1 MKKLFLSS
9 VFLLLFP
16 ILSCIDNSEELKP
29 LQKIE
34 VQSEKIDPI
43 TLNKRVSS
51 LTSSFISSQSLPQIN
66 RPPRRK
72 VFEADWQGAAS
83 GGIVGW
89 IVGSGFAG
97 VGGAIGGIIGA
108 ISGGA
113 AASLAAV
120 EVPDND
126 TIVLPQPDSQAF
138 AAPNPNNP
146 YDYIGYYHYKV
157 LNEALKDSTRYLDA
171 QGNFSNTNFYNFSTS
186 YLVQEN
192 IFNTNA
198 LTAFSISDSQN
209 NLLFI
214 ESYKNQPNASPMII
228 QLYNDGKM
236 SLSVK
241 NVLSSYAIA
250 VAASTN
256 VNDFIQYSVKVEN
269 TIASSNLSIKE
280 QQLLLGTMATARYGI
295 HYWGL

>member
-1 MKKLFLSS
+1 M
-9 VFLLLFP
+9 
-16 ILSCIDNSEELKP
+16 
-29 LQKIE
+29 
-34 VQSEKIDPI
+34 
-43 TLNKRVSS
+43 
-51 LTSSFISSQSLPQIN
+51 
-66 RPPRRK
+66 
-72 VFEADWQGAAS
+72 
-83 GGIVGW
+83 
-89 IVGSGFAG
+89 
-97 VGGAIGGIIGA
+97 
-108 ISGGA
+108 
-113 AASLAAV
+113 
-120 EVPDND
+120 
-126 TIVLPQPDSQAF
+126 
-138 AAPNPNNP
+138 
-146 YDYIGYYHYKV
+146 
-157 LNEALKDSTRYLDA
+157 KDSTRYLDA
-171 QGNFSNTNFYNFSTS
+171 QENFSNTNFYNFNTS

>member
-138 AAPNPNNP
+138 AAPNP
-146 YDYIGYYHYKV
+146 IH
-157 LNEALKDSTRYLDA
+157 
-171 QGNFSNTNFYNFSTS
+171 
-186 YLVQEN
+186 
-192 IFNTNA
+192 
-198 LTAFSISDSQN
+198 
-209 NLLFI
+209 
-214 ESYKNQPNASPMII
+214 
-228 QLYNDGKM
+228 
-236 SLSVK
+236 
-241 NVLSSYAIA
+241 
-250 VAASTN
+250 
-256 VNDFIQYSVKVEN
+256 
-269 TIASSNLSIKE
+269 TI
-280 QQLLLGTMATARYGI
+280 T
-295 HYWGL
+295 